1 MNSTFKFKFGR
12 SKKLTAVLGLALDGS
27 RLDGVVLKRTNGSL
41 QQLQAFSAALTL
53 DPLTAAPELVGREI
67 RNQLDAAGVRVRD
80 CVFGVP
86 LKWVLTAQT
95 ELPAALPAADA
106 ASLLQLEAEKGFH
119 ADVATLQIAD
129 SRTPL
134 TADKKHVLLAGIPGP
149 HLAALEKVLAAARLR
164 PASFALGIS
173 ALQSPVV
180 QSPKSKVQSPDAPKS
195 ATFDIEPGTL
205 NSPGVLALVIGGT
218 SVGLQITHGGV
229 AALRALEGAV
239 ETEGGRPALHADLV
253 VRETRV
259 TLGQLPAG
267 LRAAVKTIRI
277 FGPRELAQPL
287 ADELELKLEPLGL
300 NVEAVAAYAPDEF
313 GVTPPAGTPVS
324 AAFSLAA
331 RRLAGEKP
339 AFEFLPPKP
348 NLVEQFVA
356 KYSSGRLRTTGAV
369 AAGVAAIGL
378 GIFLV
383 QQIQLWQLRAQ
394 WSKMETKVAQ
404 LETIQDQIRQYR
416 PWYDGTF
423 KNLAVLRQLSLA
435 FPEDGAVTAKNITIR
450 DGGTV
455 TCAGTAKDNASL
467 LAVEARL
474 NAVPGVTAVHR
485 EQTRGNKPPIQ
496 FVFSFKFN
504 HGGAE

>member
-1 MNSTFKFKFGR
+1 MKSDFKFKPGK

-27 RLDGVVLKRTNGSL
+27 RLDGVVLKRTNGSF
-41 QQLQAFSAALTL
+41 QQLQAFSVTLTL
-53 DPLTAAPELVGREI
+53 DPLTAASELVGREI

-80 CVFGVP
+80 CIFGLP

-95 ELPAALPAADA
+95 ELPASLPEADA
-106 ASLLQLEAEKGFH
+106 TSLLQLEAEKGFH

-129 SRTPL
+129 SRCAL
-134 TADKKHVLLAGIPGP
+134 ADEKKHVLLAGIPNT
-149 HLAALEKVLAAARLR
+149 HLAALEKVLASARLK
-164 PASFALGIS
+164 PASFALGAL
-173 ALQSPVV
+173 ALQP
-180 QSPKSKVQSPDAPKS
+180 PTRKKS
-195 ATFDIEPGTL
+195 G
-205 NSPGVLALVIGGT
+205 GVLALVIGGT
-218 SVGLQITHGGV
+218 SVGLQITHDGV

-239 ETEGGRPALHADLV
+239 ENEGGRPTLLADVV

-267 LRAAVKTIRI
+267 LRAAVKDIRI

-300 NVEAVAAYAPDEF
+300 NVEVVSTYAPDAF
-313 GVTPPAGTPVS
+313 GETLPAGTPVS

-331 RRLAGEKP
+331 RLLAGEKP

-348 NLVEQFVA
+348 NLVDQFVT

-369 AAGVAAIGL
+369 TAGIATIGL
-378 GIFLV
+378 GIFMV
-383 QQIQLWQLRAQ
+383 QQIQLWQLRSQ

-404 LETIQDQIRQYR
+404 LENIQGQIHQYR

-435 FPEDGAVTAKNITIR
+435 FPEDGAVTSKNITIR
-450 DGGTV
+450 DGNTV
-455 TCAGTAKDNASL
+455 TCAGTAKDNSSL

-504 HGGAE
+504 NGGVE